1 MKQHHIKSDFFSL
14 VLMKGLITLEMTW
27 QMDSL
32 IPPHLLLIVKP
43 IANKLR
49 DVTFGLGI
57 LDIIMR
63 VGKSQPKD
71 PFRPM
76 PD

>member
-1 MKQHHIKSDFFSL
+1 MEFLSH
-14 VLMKGLITLEMTW
+14 VLMKGLITLEMIW
-27 QMDSL
+27 KMDNL
-32 IPPHLLLIVKP
+32 IPPHLLLSVKP

-49 DVTFGLGI
+49 DVTFGHGI
-57 LDIIMR
+57 LDITMP